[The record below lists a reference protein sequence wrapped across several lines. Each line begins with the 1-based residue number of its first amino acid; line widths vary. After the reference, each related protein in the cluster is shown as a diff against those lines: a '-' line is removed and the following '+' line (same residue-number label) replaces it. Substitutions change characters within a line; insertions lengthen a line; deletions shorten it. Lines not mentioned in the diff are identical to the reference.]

1 VVFILRDL
9 NLYNQSFEN
18 LLTDLQER
26 LREEQRTFLVTVNP
40 VIYMQTQ
47 RDSHYKDII
56 DHADYITPDGIGIVK
71 ARQWMGN
78 PVLERITGF
87 DLMKELLLLADLY
100 GWKVYLLGSTS
111 EIVEKTS
118 AAVRESYPNLVL
130 AGYHHGYF
138 TNDAGIVEDIK
149 ASEPDL
155 IFVAMGCPR
164 QEQWI
169 HENLGWFRKGVFI
182 GVGGS
187 FDVIAGMDQRA
198 PQGWIDLHLEW
209 LYRIIKKP
217 RRILLL
223 PKLLSFVFEVLKEGL
238 ALDAV
243 EVKRKVVEKKG

>member
-1 VVFILRDL
+1 VISILRDL
-9 NLYNQSFEN
+9 NLYNQSFDN
-18 LLTDLQER
+18 LLTDLQAR
-26 LREEQRTFLVTVNP
+26 LSEEQKTFLVTVNP

-47 RDSHYKDII
+47 RDSQYKDII

-71 ARQWMGN
+71 ARQWLGK
-78 PVLERITGF
+78 PVEERITGF
-87 DLMKELLLLADLY
+87 DLMKELLQLANLY
-100 GWKVYLLGSTS
+100 GWKVYLLGSKS
-111 EIVEKTS
+111 GVVAKTS
-118 AAVRESYPNLVL
+118 AAVRESYPNLDL

-138 TNDAGIVEDIK
+138 TNDAAIVEEIK
-149 ASEPDL
+149 GSEPDL

-169 HENLGWFRKGVFI
+169 HENLGKFRKGVFI

-187 FDVIAGMDQRA
+187 FDVISGMDQRA

-209 LYRIIKKP
+209 LYRIVMKP

-223 PKLLSFVFEVLKEGL
+223 PKLLSFVFEVLKEVL
-238 ALDAV
+238 AFDGV